1 MIFIVFVAKPDTTET
16 KLESMAEIQEAEDEG
31 ESDAFA
37 TFNVSPLW
45 DIVMGT
51 QINNQFNIRQCNL
64 SKKLLH
70 LV

>member
-1 MIFIVFVAKPDTTET
+1 MIFIVFVAKPET
-16 KLESMAEIQEAEDEG
+16 KLETMAEIQEAEAEG

-37 TFNVSPLW
+37 TFNVSTLW

-51 QINNQFNIRQCNL
+51 QINNQFNIRQCTL

-70 LV
+70 LI